1 MTLMKARD
9 ALVQHRMISVRP
21 CLNCRNNAPSPVAA
35 GRLNNLE

>member
-9 ALVQHRMISVRP
+9 ALVQHRMSSVLP
-21 CLNCRNNAPSPVAA
+21 YLNCRKNALSQVAA